1 MVVIVHV
8 EPPLQLL
15 ANSARPNQSNHR
27 GHAKISVKNIEGVR
41 NILRHDLGKDR
52 EPKDLNSISAD
63 GCQRLLGFSIGIF
76 NIFCVEFPQKA
87 CCMQG

>member
-8 EPPLQLL
+8 EPALQLL

-63 GCQRLLGFSIGIF
+63 GCQRLLGLGVGIF
-76 NIFCVEFPQKA
+76 DIFCVEFSQKTRR
-87 CCMQG
+87 MKG